1 MASSTPTPASAPG
14 SRPQKSKTRRLHI
27 YGRYVLVSLLCL
39 LLTAACIFM
48 LVKTTVVDREAW
60 MCKADSTF
68 QKVDTIMPLR
78 GEIYAADGSVLA
90 TNLNY
95 YNIGIDF
102 RASRINELDYIASL
116 DSLSDTLAVYYPQRT
131 RQQWHDYLY
140 APLNQP
146 KSKRSRSYFIL
157 KEIPHEE
164 MLRVQQ
170 FPYFRRSKN
179 RNRTGLVTSRVM
191 RRRYPYG
198 EMATYSIG
206 RVNEYLGRIHGYSGL
221 ERALDTLL
229 YGEEGLKQ
237 KTVFTR
243 GEIYWPIKPA
253 RDGYSVTTTIDITI
267 QDILEYELGQMLL
280 ESKAKWACA
289 MVMEVA
295 TGDIK
300 AITNLEPDTINGGL
314 MEAKNR
320 LVEGIEPGSV
330 IKVISMASALEE
342 GYANLNRVYPI
353 GGSYSYA
360 GGGAITDSHS
370 PASLPV
376 SRFIEYSSN
385 IGMTKLVAHHYEG
398 GDLNGFRADLYKLG
412 FFDRFNS
419 GLAYERPPYYPTL
432 DPKAGGRV
440 NLSRMSYGYAIQ
452 VPPLYTCAF
461 YNMIANNGRFVR
473 PRLVK
478 EIHGPN
484 GFDSIIPVSYVREQA
499 ISADNAATMRRLIHE
514 VVWGEGGTAKA
525 LRNNIVEIAGKTG
538 TSRIARE
545 YPRDKDGKKIPGVQ
559 FVPGY
564 IPGKYTVT
572 FCGFFPYENPKYTCI
587 VVFSAPTVP
596 SAAKVSGMVL
606 LNTAL
611 KLYARGMLD
620 NTTEITDNMPENVVA
635 RPTLYGSHDSN
646 RYSELRS
653 GLDIS
658 NAAMLRSGRAGIAQN
673 VVPDVRGLG
682 IREAL
687 VAIES
692 SGLEVNFTGTGYVT
706 AIDPP
711 PGSRLQPGG
720 KVTVTLSQ
728 N

>member
-1 MASSTPTPASAPG
+1 MDSTTQTTTAPKKN
-14 SRPQKSKTRRLHI
+14 KSRRLHI
-27 YGRYVLVSLLCL
+27 YTRYLIVSALCL
-39 LLTAACIFM
+39 FLTGACIYM
-48 LVKTTVVDREAW
+48 LLQTTVVHRADWVA
-60 MCKADSTF
+60 KADSTF
-68 QKVDTIMPLR
+68 QKIDTIMPLR
-78 GEIYAADGSVLA
+78 GEILAGDGSVLA

-102 RASRINELDYIASL
+102 KASRINELRYIESL
-116 DSLSDTLAVYYPQRT
+116 DSLADSLAVYYPTHT
-131 RQQWHDYLY
+131 RQEWYDYLY
-140 APLNQP
+140 KPMTMA
-146 KSKRSRSYFIL
+146 KKKRSRSYIIL
-157 KEIPHEE
+157 RDIPFEE
-164 MLRVQQ
+164 LDRVRNL
-170 FPYFRRSKN
+170 PYFRRSKN
-179 RNRTGLVTSRVM
+179 ANVTGLFTTRVM

-198 EMATYSIG
+198 DMASFSIG
-206 RVNEYLGRIHGYSGL
+206 RVNEYKGQIHGYSGL
-221 ERALDTLL
+221 ERALDSLL
-229 YGEEGLKQ
+229 FGEIGLKQ

-243 GEIYWPIKPA
+243 GEIYWPIRPA
-253 RDGYSVTTTIDITI
+253 RNGYRVTTTIDITI
-267 QDILEYELGQMLL
+267 QDILEYELGTVLL
-280 ESKAKWACA
+280 ECGARWGCA

-300 AITNLEPDTINGGL
+300 AITNLEPDTVSGGL
-314 MEAKNR
+314 LEAKNR

-342 GYANLNRVYPI
+342 GYAHVNQVYPI
-353 GGSYSYA
+353 GKSYAYA
-360 GGGAITDSHS
+360 GGSPITDTHS
-370 PASLPV
+370 PGALPV

-398 GDLNGFRADLYKLG
+398 GDLNRFREDLRKLG
-412 FFDRFNS
+412 FFDRLNT
-419 GLAYERPPYYPTL
+419 GMAYERRPYYPTV

-440 NLSRMSYGYAIQ
+440 DLSRMSYGYSTQ

-461 YNMIANNGRFVR
+461 YNMIANGGRFVR

-478 EIHGPN
+478 ELRTPEGV
-484 GFDSIIPVSYVREQA
+484 DSVIPVSYVRDPAMTPE
-499 ISADNAATMRRLIHE
+499 NAATLRQMIHE
-514 VVWGEGGTAKA
+514 VVWGERGTAKV

-545 YPRDKDGKKIPGVQ
+545 RPRDKDGRIIKDAP
-559 FVPGY
+559 FTPGY
-564 IPGKYTVT
+564 MEGVYTFT

-587 VVFSAPTVP
+587 VVLSAPKIRTG
-596 SAAKVSGMVL
+596 AAHICGRVL

-620 NTTEITDNMPENVVA
+620 NTTAITDNVPDDPA
-635 RPTLYGSHDSN
+635 KRPTFYGSHDAG
-646 RYSELRS
+646 RYNTLRGDLNLTS
-653 GLDIS
+653 
-658 NAAMLRSGRAGIAQN
+658 APVLRAGRAGTAQN

-692 SGLEVNFTGTGYVT
+692 VGLTVKFNGTGYVT
-706 AIDPP
+706 GIEPAPGTRLR
-711 PGSRLQPGG
+711 PGS